1 MSTTTSTTTSTEAA
15 VTTRGLVKRYGSHTA
30 LHGIDLDIPRG
41 SVFGMIGPNG
51 AGKTTTMRLLLDI
64 IRPSGGELSVLGE
77 SPRGGGAALR
87 RRIGYLPG
95 ELHLS
100 TRVKGR
106 ELLAHYAEI
115 SGPVRPAAID
125 GLADR
130 LGVDLGRPVRNLS
143 KGNKQKIGLIQA
155 FMHEPELLVLDEPTS
170 GLDPLVQQEF
180 HGMLR
185 EARANGQTVFLS
197 SHVLSE
203 VQQTAHEIAIL
214 KAGRIVEQSTV
225 EALRENAVRHVRLIV
240 AEADAS
246 VARATL
252 DALPGVSAVASVPN
266 GLGTVALSATLD
278 AHVDAFVK
286 AVARLDVVDLTM
298 EEPDLEEMVLS
309 YYGTDLTA
317 TPDEDEATRRGAK
330 R

>member
-1 MSTTTSTTTSTEAA
+1 MDTNHDAA
-15 VTTRGLVKRYGSHTA
+15 VSTRGLVKRYGANTA

-64 IRPSGGELSVLGE
+64 LRPTAGELQVLGE
-77 SPRGGGAALR
+77 SPRAGGAALR

-95 ELHLS
+95 ELHLA

-115 SGPVRPAAID
+115 SGPVRHGAVDA
-125 GLADR
+125 LAER
-130 LGVDLGRPVRNLS
+130 LGVDLGRPVRSLS
-143 KGNKQKIGLIQA
+143 KGNKQKLGLIQA

-180 HGMLR
+180 HAMLH
-185 EARANGQTVFLS
+185 EAKANGQTVFLS

-214 KAGRIVEQSTV
+214 KQGRIVERSTV
-225 EALRENAVRHVRLIV
+225 AELRENAVRHVRLTV
-240 AEADAS
+240 AEADAAA
-246 VARATL
+246 ARATL
-252 DALPGVSAVASVPN
+252 DALPGVTGVAAVGDGP
-266 GLGTVALSATLD
+266 GTAVLTATLD

-286 AVARLDVVDLTM
+286 AVARLPIVDLTM
-298 EEPDLEEMVLS
+298 EEPDLEEMVLA
-309 YYGTDLTA
+309 YYGADVSAADDADDADGTG
-317 TPDEDEATRRGAK
+317 RKGAG

>member
-1 MSTTTSTTTSTEAA
+1 MTTDTGAA
-15 VTTRGLVKRYGSHTA
+15 VSTRGLTKRYGATTA
-30 LHGIDLDIPRG
+30 LHGLDLDIPRG

-64 IRPSGGELSVLGE
+64 IRPTAGELSVLGRT
-77 SPRGGGAALR
+77 PRDGGAELR

-95 ELHLS
+95 ELHLG

-106 ELLAHYAEI
+106 EFLAHYAEI
-115 SGPVRPAAID
+115 SGPVRKGAVD
-125 GLADR
+125 DLADR
-130 LGVDLGRPVRNLS
+130 LGVDLGRPVRSLS
-143 KGNKQKIGLIQA
+143 KGNKQKVGLIQA

-180 HGMLR
+180 HAMLH
-185 EARANGQTVFLS
+185 EAKAKGQTVFLS

-214 KAGRIVEQSTV
+214 KEGRIVERSTV
-225 EALRENAVRHVRLIV
+225 ADLRENAVRHVKLVV
-240 AEADAS
+240 AEADAAS
-246 VARATL
+246 ARSTL
-252 DALPGVSAVASVPN
+252 DALPGVAGTASVAN
-266 GLGTVALSATLD
+266 GPGTVALTATLD

-298 EEPDLEEMVLS
+298 EEPDLEEMVLA
-309 YYGTDLTA
+309 YYGTDLSSTA
-317 TPDEDEATRRGAK
+317 EPVDTDRKAAK